1 MLKKHDYDAAWKTI
15 LEAFEE
21 EIVELLFPEI
31 YNKINWKIKSEAL
44 DNELLEIQKE
54 IFSKEEAEKIIS
66 DKIIKVTMKNNES
79 KILFIHVEVQSYSS
93 NENIFAERMFRY
105 FYRIWDKFRYK
116 YKDKSDIVG
125 SAIYTYKGTSGK
137 DKSYVYKLPD
147 LEDDILIYNFRTID
161 VEELDLNRISED
173 NPLKLVFK
181 IAKRLLDI
189 NVTDKEIFTAKIE
202 LYNELANY
210 DKVKT
215 IDQRKALTY
224 FLEYLFLIQDNSL
237 SEKFK
242 EIKNSIGGGVKMGI
256 DEIREIYLQEK
267 GKLEGI
273 EEGKKEGIEEGKKEG
288 IEEGKKE
295 GIEIAKKIFKLSSQ
309 GKSIKEIS
317 EICMISEAKV
327 KEILE

>member
-31 YNKINWKIKSEAL
+31 YNKINWAIRSETL

-66 DKIIKVTMKNNES
+66 DKIIKVTMKDNES

-116 YKDKSDIVG
+116 YKDNSDIVG
-125 SAIYTYKGTSGK
+125 SAIYTYKGSAGK
-137 DKSYVYKLPD
+137 DKKYVYKLTD

-161 VEELDLNRISED
+161 VEKLDLNNISDD

-181 IAKRLLDI
+181 IAKRLLSTNAND
-189 NVTDKEIFTAKIE
+189 NEIFLSKVE
-202 LYNELANY
+202 LFNELVNY
-210 DKVKT
+210 NKVRT

-224 FLEYLFLIQDNSL
+224 FLEYLFLIQNDDL

-242 EIKNSIGGGVKMGI
+242 EFKDNVGGVRKMTI
-256 DEIREIYLQEK
+256 DEIREKYLEEK
-267 GKLEGI
+267 GKEEGREEGI
-273 EEGKKEGIEEGKKEG
+273 KLTKKVLKLFSNGETVEN
-288 IEEGKKE
+288 
-295 GIEIAKKIFKLSSQ
+295 IAKICVV
-309 GKSIKEIS
+309 S
-317 EICMISEAKV
+317 EDIV
-327 KEILE
+327 KEIIE